1 MKQRLLYIFYYI
13 KHLHHKFRAKFTKSY
28 NNPAAP
34 FLGRRPPTDDEA
46 NELIRNYINKNEP
59 FALCRLGSAEF
70 TLVQLYDEYRLF
82 HSNRLEQSNMY
93 NIFHDNPKE
102 VGQWVDLLRSDCK
115 DIDIMA
121 YFDDHPIEEYV
132 IRTSCQK
139 HMKQI
144 RLEQIE
150 AMIYETPWTLALEGK
165 TVLLIS
171 PFVDSMVAQ
180 YPRMNQIYKDRKML
194 PDIKIKTLKSV
205 WFSGSPEDDFDTWFD
220 ALNYLYEEAM
230 KIDFDIALLSC
241 SAFGFNLAPM
251 FKRAGK
257 QAIQY
262 GGALQMLFGIRGARW
277 DNYPPYMKFYNDA
290 WIRAPK
296 TEGPASSGF
305 VKKMD
310 DGCYW

>member
-1 MKQRLLYIFYYI
+1 MKQRLLYIFYYL
-13 KHLHHKFRAKFTKSY
+13 KHIHHKFRAKFTKSY
-28 NNPAAP
+28 NDLSAP
-34 FLGRRPPTDDEA
+34 FLGKRPPSDEEA
-46 NELIRNYINKNEP
+46 NALIKEYLKSDEP

-70 TLVQLYDEYRLF
+70 TLVQLYDEHRLF
-82 HSNRLEQSNMY
+82 HSKRLPQSNMY
-93 NIFHDNPKE
+93 GIFHNNPDE
-102 VGQWVDLLRSDCK
+102 VGQWVDLLRHDCK
-115 DIDIMA
+115 DIDIMG

-132 IRTSCQK
+132 ICTSCPKDMQ
-139 HMKQI
+139 QI

-150 AMIYETPWTLALEGK
+150 AMLYEDPWTLALEGK
-165 TVLLIS
+165 KVLLVS
-171 PFVDSMVAQ
+171 PFVEAMVAQ
-180 YPRMNQIYKDRKML
+180 YPHMDSIYTSQKML
-194 PDIKIKTLKSV
+194 PPNLSLKTLKSV
-205 WFSGSPEDDFDTWFD
+205 WFSGDPEDEFDTWFD

-230 KIDFDIALLSC
+230 KIDFDVALLSC

-251 FKRAGK
+251 LKRAGK

-296 TEGPASSGF
+296 TEAPSKGF